1 MSTLFTLLLFSLP
14 LGVLTRFN
22 VYQNAYFYLH
32 DILVVLIFIIFI
44 YKLLTKEIILPNKKL
59 LNYFIAFLVVG
70 FVSLL
75 TNLRFLTAEQFTVS
89 LLYLVRYALYGS
101 LIFSVVAL
109 DQNYI
114 KKINAKFIISG
125 TLFVSLG
132 FLQYFFYQD
141 LRNLYYAGWDEHL
154 YRLFSTFLDPNFAG
168 IFLVFVLLLIFSN
181 LLYILKNKNKHQ
193 FRLLS
198 IMMFLNLVSI
208 YLTRSRSAFI
218 ALVVGVV
225 VLLAINKKTKLLIP
239 VLILFVTG
247 VVIFS
252 DSRIE
257 NMNPLR
263 FASSEA
269 RIESAQTAISVIEK
283 NPIVGV
289 GFNAYRYALERYGYI
304 DKQTRYPS
312 NADAGT
318 DNSYLFVIATSGI
331 VGFIVFMKFLW
342 EVLALLRRNAKSSVI
357 GIAALAS
364 FIALLIN
371 TLFINSLFYPLVM
384 VWMFIMIGVTVSKKQ

>member
-89 LLYLVRYALYGS
+89 LLYLMRYALYGS

-168 IFLVFVLLLIFSN
+168 IFLVFILLLALVTLFHG
-181 LLYILKNKNKHQ
+181 LKNKNKPYSYVYGVIS
-193 FRLLS
+193 FFSL
-198 IMMFLNLVSI
+198 IAI

-218 ALVVGVV
+218 ALVVGVI

-239 VLILFVTG
+239 ILILFVIG
-247 VVIFS
+247 LVIFS

-269 RIESAQTAISVIEK
+269 RIDSAQTAISVFEK
-283 NPIVGV
+283 NPVFGV
-289 GFNAYRYALERYGYI
+289 GFNAYRYALVRY
-304 DKQTRYPS
+304 
-312 NADAGT
+312 
-318 DNSYLFVIATSGI
+318 
-331 VGFIVFMKFLW
+331 
-342 EVLALLRRNAKSSVI
+342 
-357 GIAALAS
+357 
-364 FIALLIN
+364 
-371 TLFINSLFYPLVM
+371 
-384 VWMFIMIGVTVSKKQ
+384 